1 MSARTLLPWAVALLV
16 AGLFGAILL
25 LAVIGGSAQANCD
38 SGEPSAVSTAGE
50 PPLVQ
55 IYLAAA
61 QRYGLGAN
69 GYAWL
74 GSINDHESSFGTN
87 MGTVP
92 PDLAEGWMS
101 FTPSTWSTYG
111 MAVGHTGAPDP
122 FNPYDAIYSAAKY
135 LRANGAPGDWSGA
148 VFAYNHAGW
157 YVSMVTATEQTFA
170 GPNGPATLRSAITA
184 SWGGRQPAGV
194 TGKPLTQPVDY
205 SSTSTSVSVGAAPQA
220 CCPSGTGTG
229 ASSSSASATSS
240 STTAASTPPAERGHH
255 RPATATS
262 STSTAPAGS
271 EPQSG
276 GCTAQTASVL
286 PVPGAKAVIEPSGI
300 ARPPASAPTA
310 VQTLIA
316 AGDRL
321 ITYTYSYAGG
331 HCVAAMDNLADLD
344 QCPGSEEHGGPGFD
358 CSGATGWVLWQ
369 IPVGKA
375 FLDDSPQA
383 SGAMMTEGLPG
394 PGQWVTVISAPGHV
408 FLAIAGIALDTSWQW
423 DHTDHVAPYGNG
435 FGPRWITASTAYTY
449 EQDEGSDRGEYVM
462 RHPTGL

>member
-1 MSARTLLPWAVALLV
+1 MSARTVLPWAVAVVV
-16 AGLFGAILL
+16 AGLFSALLL
-25 LAVIGGSAQANCD
+25 LAVIGATAQASCSSGD
-38 SGEPSAVSTAGE
+38 SSAVSAAGE

-55 IYLAAA
+55 IYIAAA
-61 QRYGLGAN
+61 QRYGLGAD

-74 GSINDHESSFGTN
+74 GSINDHETSFGTN

-101 FTPSTWSTYG
+101 FTPSTWSTAG
-111 MAVGHTGAPDP
+111 MAIGHTGAPDP

-135 LRANGAPGDWSGA
+135 LHANGAPDDWPGA

-170 GPNGPATLRSAITA
+170 GPHGPATLRSAITS
-184 SWGGRQPAGV
+184 SWGDRQPAGV
-194 TGKPLTQPVDY
+194 TGKPPTQPVDY
-205 SSTSTSVSVGAAPQA
+205 ASTTGDDGSPG
-220 CCPSGTGTG
+220 CCPGVTG
-229 ASSSSASATSS
+229 AQTGIHSSAST
-240 STTAASTPPAERGHH
+240 TTAST
-255 RPATATS
+255 TATS
-262 STSTAPAGS
+262 STSTAAAGS
-271 EPQSG
+271 PPQSG
-276 GCTAQTASVL
+276 GCGAQTASVL

-300 ARPPASAPTA
+300 ARPPASAPAA

-321 ITYTYSYAGG
+321 IDYTYSYAGG

-369 IPVGKA
+369 LPVGKA

-394 PGQWVTVISAPGHV
+394 AGRWVTVISAPGHV

-423 DHTDHVAPYGNG
+423 DQTDHVAPHGK
-435 FGPRWITASTAYTY
+435 RLWATVDHR
-449 EQDEGSDRGEYVM
+449 QHRL
-462 RHPTGL
+462 RL